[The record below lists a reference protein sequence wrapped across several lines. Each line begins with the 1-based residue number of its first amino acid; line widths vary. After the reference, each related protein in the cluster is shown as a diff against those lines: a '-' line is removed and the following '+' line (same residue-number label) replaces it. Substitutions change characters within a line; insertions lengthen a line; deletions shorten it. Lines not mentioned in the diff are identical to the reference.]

1 MTVCVPV
8 FLCCFSVP
16 SLNSRLDLCVKRVF
30 CFAENCGRVLNGL
43 FAGFLNTQIVAQT
56 RPLVAEGTILETG
69 WLFQCNAVA
78 HLSLVGCCFF
88 FKTCCFPV
96 ISMFRL
102 SSIHDFASM
111 LAGSVC
117 GYVCLR
123 LTFPI
128 SEKYIWIFFSRTWK
142 VFIGLSQ

>member
-30 CFAENCGRVLNGL
+30 CFAENCGRVLNWL

-88 FKTCCFPV
+88 FLNMLFSSHFNVSPFFNTWFCFYV
-96 ISMFRL
+96 SRKCLWLCL
-102 SSIHDFASM
+102 SASYFSNQWEIY
-111 LAGSVC
+111 LN
-117 GYVCLR
+117 
-123 LTFPI
+123 
-128 SEKYIWIFFSRTWK
+128 FF
-142 VFIGLSQ
+142 